1 MFIKNG
7 IKIEIIID
15 YIISGLNYL
24 VLMGEVN
31 RYRLKIF
38 SKLNYLN
45 VKRNSGLKYKYLV
58 RLLYCLYVIKYS
70 FVFFFI
76 CRFEF
81 RKIVF
86 NDM

>member
-7 IKIEIIID
+7 IKIEIVIVID

-38 SKLNYLN
+38 SKLNYLK

-58 RLLYCLYVIKYS
+58 RLLLFVFYYISIVLFFFLYVDLNFGK
-70 FVFFFI
+70 
-76 CRFEF
+76 
-81 RKIVF
+81 
-86 NDM
+86 